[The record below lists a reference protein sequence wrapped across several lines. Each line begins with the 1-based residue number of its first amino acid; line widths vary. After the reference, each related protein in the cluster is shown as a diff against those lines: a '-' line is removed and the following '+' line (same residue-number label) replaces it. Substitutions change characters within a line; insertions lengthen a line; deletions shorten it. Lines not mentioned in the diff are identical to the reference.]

1 MFGIMKMMLL
11 NKSGDFRAP
20 HWKLRYDI
28 MDFVLTQNNDCL
40 TEARAMSLLDDV
52 SQAEN
57 PTDVTSHTQWS
68 VVYNLSEK
76 KATVCVNRD
85 YGKSFTFY
93 VK

>member
-1 MFGIMKMMLL
+1 MDYTLYKYSLGIALVLMLFFATYFL
-11 NKSGDFRAP
+11 LG
-20 HWKLRYDI
+20 
-28 MDFVLTQNNDCL
+28 CL
-40 TEARAMSLLDDV
+40 TEASAMSLLDDV

>member
-1 MFGIMKMMLL
+1 MDYTLYKYSLGIALVLMLFFATYFL
-11 NKSGDFRAP
+11 
-20 HWKLRYDI
+20 L
-28 MDFVLTQNNDCL
+28 DCL

>member
-1 MFGIMKMMLL
+1 
-11 NKSGDFRAP
+11 
-20 HWKLRYDI
+20 

-40 TEARAMSLLDDV
+40 PEARAMSLLDDV

>member
-1 MFGIMKMMLL
+1 MDYTLYKYSLGIALVLMLFFATYFL
-11 NKSGDFRAP
+11 LG
-20 HWKLRYDI
+20 
-28 MDFVLTQNNDCL
+28 CL
-40 TEARAMSLLDDV
+40 PEARAMSLLDDV

-68 VVYNLSEK
+68 VEYNLSEK

>member
-1 MFGIMKMMLL
+1 MECSGKGPT
-11 NKSGDFRAP
+11 KSQYG
-20 HWKLRYDI
+20 KTRYDI

>member
-1 MFGIMKMMLL
+1 
-11 NKSGDFRAP
+11 
-20 HWKLRYDI
+20 
-28 MDFVLTQNNDCL
+28 
-40 TEARAMSLLDDV
+40 MSLLDDV

>member
-1 MFGIMKMMLL
+1 MFGIMKKMLL
-11 NKSGDFRAP
+11 NKSGDFRAT

-52 SQAEN
+52 CQAEN